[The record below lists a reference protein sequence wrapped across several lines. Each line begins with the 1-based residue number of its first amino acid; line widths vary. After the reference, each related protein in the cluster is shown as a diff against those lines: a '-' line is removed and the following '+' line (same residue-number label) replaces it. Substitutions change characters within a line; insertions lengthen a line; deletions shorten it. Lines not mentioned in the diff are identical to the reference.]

1 MPLHPASVCMLGI
14 WTQVLSLKGKQ
25 STNQDV
31 FLASDFRL
39 LISCLSLLSKVDRIS
54 GLQHQVPLEQG
65 LLYPPSQSPLT
76 QSSSWLSYS
85 CITFPNAL
93 SNYLRL
99 SGLRLWIKE
108 GMKSLRVF
116 VAIDLCVPLCLA
128 FNKAFF
134 SSTLTVLWHEGD
146 ELLHGPV
153 RSVEGTGCAGPA
165 HLEQSPRL
173 PSREA
178 QVHEHRWSD
187 EVCGL

>member
-134 SSTLTVLWHEGD
+134 LFYPNSTMAWRRWITTRSCSECRGHWVCWPSSSGAE
-146 ELLHGPV
+146 P
-153 RSVEGTGCAGPA
+153 
-165 HLEQSPRL
+165 
-173 PSREA
+173 
-178 QVHEHRWSD
+178 
-187 EVCGL
+187 